1 MSFVKKVME
10 KKEQYQEFVNNTLNL
25 LVIEKIKCSIEEYAS
40 SKINKYLEH
49 FIKCD
54 MIYDCIKI
62 DIINDNTRLK
72 FRIDSYSSSDIIKT
86 EIKIIDKYH
95 YECLDILSKL
105 NKEEIINEIYNKVYD
120 GCVINV
126 SKKNNHEFLIKISL
140 K

>member
-10 KKEQYQEFVNNTLNL
+10 KKEQYQEFVNNTLNT

-54 MIYDCIKI
+54 YIYDCIKI

-72 FRIDSYSSSDIIKT
+72 FRIDSYSSNDTRYSDLNVT
-86 EIKIIDKYH
+86 NNY
-95 YECLDILSKL
+95 YFECEDILSKL

-126 SKKNNHEFLIKISL
+126 SKKNNHDFLIKISL